1 MNAVQIAD
9 NCRNADVNGALSPL
23 YGKHARKFS
32 EKSATFLNTA
42 KRPLYEVHK
51 STDQPSFKKRQ

>member
-1 MNAVQIAD
+1 MNAVQTAD

-23 YGKHARKFS
+23 YGKHAPKVLYK
-32 EKSATFLNTA
+32 KSATFLNTA

-51 STDQPSFKKRQ
+51 STDQPSL